1 VKPFAMRL
9 VLCIST
15 GELKMDDNKILEQIL
30 EELRGLRRDRESRW
44 VRVIEFLK
52 SVLGHIM
59 GELKGRM

>member
-1 VKPFAMRL
+1 LYVSA
-9 VLCIST
+9 
-15 GELKMDDNKILEQIL
+15 GEGRMDDNKILEQIL